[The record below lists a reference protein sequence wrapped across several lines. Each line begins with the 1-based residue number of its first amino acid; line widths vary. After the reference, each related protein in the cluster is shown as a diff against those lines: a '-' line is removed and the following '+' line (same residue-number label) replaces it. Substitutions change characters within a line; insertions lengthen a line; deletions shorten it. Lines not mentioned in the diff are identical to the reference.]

1 MRIVVPLGK
10 LLCLALLGAGGHV
23 EAKLLEAKIATVKTG
38 AGSMQD
44 VRLALEW
51 PEGAEQ
57 GELRLQAGTLDFPT
71 LSYKAR
77 DVDWR
82 CPVRRDADQRWR
94 CSGPVRTAASKA
106 AFPLSLDLSPAG
118 TQAQLRVRDSLLAYE
133 TRSAAPDL
141 SRIRAERIPVDW
153 LKAYLAGLW
162 STGRWTQGKLS
173 GRVDILTPEKGPF
186 EVRADLQASGLGL
199 ETPDGM
205 IAAAGVNGRIRVDYR
220 EQRGAQQV
228 DTRLSLSGGEL
239 LVQSLYAVLPK
250 SPIEAQ
256 VLMRR
261 DSAKAHWRLP
271 TLSWRD
277 PGVLEASGQGLLDGA
292 GDVSELDL
300 RLALPDLAQARDRY
314 LSGFLA
320 PAGFPDLVL
329 SGRMDAEVDVRDAKP
344 QRIRAN
350 LHGINAIDRNARFTF
365 AGVDGD
371 LRWTQ
376 ASTPESGK
384 LSWNSAAI
392 YGIGLG
398 PAQAAFQSANGEFR
412 LQAPTSLAVLDG
424 SLGLSQ
430 FRWQAPTATA
440 STRIDLGLEMTA
452 LDLASLSQ
460 RLGWPA
466 FTGKLGGS
474 IPAAHYQDNVL
485 TLDGGLRMDLF
496 GGHVRIDH
504 LVMERPFGVAPTLS
518 GDVAIEDIDMEPMTR
533 VVGFGWISGRLDG
546 RIDKLRLV
554 DWSPSA
560 FDAWLETDR
569 SWKGKRRISQRA
581 VNDISSVG
589 GSGLGGGLQA
599 QALKV
604 FKDFGYDRIGIGC
617 KLADNVCQMSGL
629 GSAGDGYIIV
639 AGAGLPRIQVVG
651 FRRRVDWPTLV
662 ARLQAATAGQAP
674 IIE

>member
-10 LLCLALLGAGGHV
+10 LLCLAFLVLGGFA
-23 EAKLLEAKIATVKTG
+23 EARVLEARVATVKTG
-38 AGSMQD
+38 AGTMQG
-44 VRLALEW
+44 VHVVLQW
-51 PEGAEQ
+51 PDGATQ
-57 GELRLQAGTLDFPT
+57 GELRLQAATLDFPT
-71 LSYKAR
+71 LSYRAR
-77 DVDWR
+77 NVDWT
-82 CPVRRDADQRWR
+82 CPVLRDADQRWR
-94 CSGPVRTAASKA
+94 CSGPVRTAGSGTHQ
-106 AFPLSLDLSPAG
+106 LSLDLSPAG
-118 TQAQLRVRDSLLAYE
+118 TQAQLRVRDSLIAYE
-133 TRSAAPDL
+133 TRAAAPDL
-141 SRIRAERIPVDW
+141 SRIRAERIPVEW
-153 LKAYLAGLW
+153 LKAYLAELW
-162 STGRWTQGKLS
+162 STGRWTQGTL
-173 GRVDILTPEKGPF
+173 GGQIDILTPTRAPF
-186 EVRADLQASGLGL
+186 EVRTDLQASGVGL

-205 IAAAGVNGRIRVDYR
+205 IAAAGVSGRIRIDYR
-220 EQRGAQQV
+220 EQGGAQDI
-228 DTRLSLSGGEL
+228 DTRLTLRGGEL
-239 LVQSLYAVLPK
+239 LVQGLYAVLPPSPVEVRATMHRDRAK
-250 SPIEAQ
+250 SPWQ
-256 VLMRR
+256 
-261 DSAKAHWRLP
+261 LP
-271 TLSWRD
+271 VLSWQD
-277 PGVLEASGQGLLDGA
+277 PGVLEAEGKGGLDLDGA
-292 GDVSELDL
+292 LSELDL
-300 RLALPDLAQARDRY
+300 QLSFADLAQARDRY

-329 SGRMDAEVDVRDAKP
+329 SGRLEAEIAVREAQA

-350 LHGINAIDRNARFTF
+350 LRDINAIDRNARFTF

-371 LRWTQ
+371 LRWTRS
-376 ASTPESGK
+376 ATPESGQV
-384 LSWNSAAI
+384 SWDSAAL

-398 PAQAAFQSANGEFR
+398 PAKAAFRSANGEFR
-412 LQAPTSLAVLDG
+412 LEQPTSLAVLDG
-424 SLGLSQ
+424 SLTLSQ
-430 FRWQAPTATA
+430 FRWQAPTPVA
-440 STRIDLGLEMTA
+440 STRIDLGLEMKS

-466 FTGKLGGS
+466 FTGKLAGS
-474 IPAAHYQDNVL
+474 IPSAHYQDNVL
-485 TLDGGLRMDLF
+485 SLDGGLRMDLF
-496 GGHVRIDH
+496 DGHIQIDH

-518 GDVAIEDIDMEPMTR
+518 GDIAIQDIDMEPMTK
-533 VVGFGWISGRLDG
+533 VFGFGWISGRLDG

-560 FDAWLETDR
+560 FEAWLETDR

-599 QALKV
+599 RAMKI
-604 FKDFGYDRIGIGC
+604 FEDFGYDRIGIGC

>member
-1 MRIVVPLGK
+1 MRIVVRLGK
-10 LLCLALLGAGGHV
+10 LLCLALLGAGGFA
-23 EAKLLEAKIATVKTG
+23 EAKVLEAKIAAVNTG

-44 VRLALEW
+44 VHVLLQW
-51 PEGAEQ
+51 PDGADQ
-57 GELRLQAGTLDFPT
+57 GELRLQAAALDFPT

-77 DVDWR
+77 NVDWR
-82 CPVRRDADQRWR
+82 CPIRRDAGQRWR
-94 CSGPVRTAASKA
+94 CTGPIRTAGSA
-106 AFPLSLDLSPAG
+106 AFPLSLDISPGG
-118 TQAQLRVRDSLLAYE
+118 TLAELRVRDSLLAYE
-133 TRSAAPDL
+133 TRAAAPDL

-173 GRVDILTPEKGPF
+173 GQLDVLTPEKAPF
-186 EVRADLQASGLGL
+186 EVRADLQASELGL

-205 IAAAGVNGRIRVDYR
+205 IAAAGVNGRIRIDYR
-220 EQRGAQQV
+220 EQRGAEQI
-228 DTRLSLSGGEL
+228 DTRLSLRGGEV

-250 SPIEAQ
+250 SPIEVQ

-261 DSAKAHWRLP
+261 DNAKARWQMP
-271 TLSWRD
+271 TLSWQD
-277 PGVLEASGQGLLDGA
+277 PGVLEASGSGALDGQSA
-292 GDVSELDL
+292 LSDLDL
-300 RLALPDLAQARDRY
+300 QLAMPDLGQARDRY

-329 SGRMDAEVDVRDAKP
+329 SGRMDAEVALRGAQP

-350 LHGINAIDRNARFTF
+350 LQGINAIDRNARFTF

-376 ASTPESGK
+376 GASPETGR
-384 LSWNSAAI
+384 LSWNSAAL

-398 PAQAAFQSANGEFR
+398 AAQATFQSANGAFR
-412 LQAPTSLAVLDG
+412 LQAPTSFAVLDG
-424 SLGLSQ
+424 SMTLSKFQ
-430 FRWQAPTATA
+430 WQAPSATD
-440 STRIDLGLEMTA
+440 STRIDLGLEMKS

-466 FTGKLGGS
+466 FTGQLGGS
-474 IPAAHYQDNVL
+474 IPSAHYQDNVL
-485 TLDGGLRMDLF
+485 RLDGGLRMDLF
-496 GGHVRIDH
+496 GGHVQIDK

-518 GDVAIEDIDMEPMTR
+518 GDIAIQDIDMEPMTR

-546 RIDKLRLV
+546 RIDNLRLV

-599 QALKV
+599 QALKL

-617 KLADNVCQMSGL
+617 KLQDNVCQMSGL

-662 ARLQAATAGQAP
+662 ARLQAATEGQAP

>member
-1 MRIVVPLGK
+1 MRIVVRLGK
-10 LLCLALLGAGGHV
+10 LLCLALLGAGGLA
-23 EAKLLEAKIATVKTG
+23 EAKVLETKIAAVRTG
-38 AGSMQD
+38 AGTMRD
-44 VRLALEW
+44 VRVVLQWA
-51 PEGAEQ
+51 EGADQ
-57 GELRLQAGTLDFPT
+57 GELRLQAGSLDFPT
-71 LSYKAR
+71 LSYRAR

-82 CPVRRDADQRWR
+82 CPLRRDAGQRWR
-94 CSGPVRTAASKA
+94 CSGSVRTAGTA
-106 AFPLSLDLSPAG
+106 AFPLSLDISPAG
-118 TQAQLRVRDSLLAYE
+118 TQAQLRVRDSLLSYE
-133 TRSAAPDL
+133 ARAAAPDL
-141 SRIRAERIPVDW
+141 SRIRAERIPIDW

-162 STGRWTQGKLS
+162 SSGRWTQGSLS
-173 GRVDILTPEKGPF
+173 GQVDVTAPDKGPF
-186 EVRADLQASGLGL
+186 EVRADLQASALGL
-199 ETPDGM
+199 ETPDGL

-228 DTRLSLSGGEL
+228 DTHLSLSGGEL
-239 LVQSLYAVLPK
+239 LVQSLYAVLPE
-250 SPIEAQ
+250 SPVEVQ

-261 DSAKAHWRLP
+261 ESAKAPWRLP
-271 TLSWRD
+271 TLAWRD
-277 PGVLEASGQGLLDGA
+277 PGVLEASAVG
-292 GDVSELDL
+292 ELDEAGAL
-300 RLALPDLAQARDRY
+300 SDLDLQLALVDLAQARDRY
-314 LSGFLA
+314 LTGFLA

-329 SGRMDAEVDVRDAKP
+329 SGRLDAEVAVRGAQP

-350 LHGINAIDRNARFTF
+350 LQGINAVDRNARFTF
-365 AGVDGD
+365 AGIDGD

-376 ASTPESGK
+376 GSAPEVGRV
-384 LSWNSAAI
+384 SWNSAAV

-398 PAQAAFQSANGEFR
+398 PAKAAFRSANGEFR
-412 LQAPTSLAVLDG
+412 LDAPTTFAVLDG
-424 SLGLSQ
+424 NLSLSH
-430 FRWQAPTATA
+430 FRWQAPTPTT

-460 RLGWPA
+460 RLGWPP
-466 FTGKLGGS
+466 FTGQLGGS

-485 TLDGGLRMDLF
+485 SLDGGLRMDLF

-518 GDVAIEDIDMEPMTR
+518 GDVAIQDIDMEPMTR
-533 VVGFGWISGRLDG
+533 VFGFGWISGRLDG
-546 RIDKLRLV
+546 RIDHLRLV

-569 SWKGKRRISQRA
+569 GWKGKRRISQRA

-599 QALKV
+599 RAMKI
-604 FKDFGYDRIGIGC
+604 FEDFGYDRIGVGC
-617 KLADNVCQMSGL
+617 KLADNVCRMSGL

-651 FRRRVDWPTLV
+651 FRRSVDWPTLV

>member
-1 MRIVVPLGK
+1 MRIVARFGK
-10 LLCLALLGAGGHV
+10 LLFLALLGASGLAQ
-23 EAKLLEAKIATVKTG
+23 AKVLDAKFAAITTA
-38 AGSMQD
+38 AGSMQG
-44 VRLALEW
+44 VRVVLQW
-51 PEGAEQ
+51 PEGADH
-57 GELRLQAGTLDFPT
+57 GELRLQAAALDFPT

-77 DVDWR
+77 NVDWT
-82 CPVRRDADQRWR
+82 CPLSRDAERGWR
-94 CSGPVRTAASKA
+94 CSGPVRTAGSG
-106 AFPLSLDLSPAG
+106 AFPLSLDISPSG

-133 TRSAAPDL
+133 TRAGVPDL
-141 SRIRAERIPVDW
+141 SRIRAERIPVEW

-162 STGRWTQGKLS
+162 STGRWTQGRLS
-173 GRVDILTPEKGPF
+173 GQVDVLAPDKGPF
-186 EVRADLQASGLGL
+186 EVRTDLQASGLGL

-220 EQRGAQQV
+220 EQRGRQDI
-228 DTRLSLSGGEL
+228 DTRLTLRGGEL
-239 LVQSLYAVLPK
+239 LVQGLYAVLPA
-250 SPIEAQ
+250 SPVEVQ
-256 VLMRR
+256 LVMRR
-261 DSAKAHWRLP
+261 EGARAHWQLP

-277 PGVLEASGQGLLDGA
+277 PGVLEASGKGGLNGEGA
-292 GDVSELDL
+292 LSELDL
-300 RLALPDLAQARDRY
+300 QLAFADLGRARDRY

-329 SGRMDAEVDVRDAKP
+329 GGRLDAEVAIRDAVP
-344 QRIRAN
+344 QRVRAS
-350 LHGINAIDRNARFTF
+350 LQGVNAIDRNSRFTF
-365 AGVDGD
+365 AGVNGD
-371 LRWTQ
+371 LRWT
-376 ASTPESGK
+376 
-384 LSWNSAAI
+384 SAATAETGHVGWDSAAL

-398 PAQAAFQSANGEFR
+398 PARAAFRSAGGELR
-412 LQAPTSLAVLDG
+412 LEAPTSLAVLDG
-424 SLGLSQ
+424 SLTLSQ
-430 FRWQAPTATA
+430 FRWQAPTATN
-440 STRIDLGLEMTA
+440 STRIDLGLEMKS
-452 LDLASLSQ
+452 LDLGSLSQ

-474 IPAAHYQDNVL
+474 IPSAHYQDNVL
-485 TLDGGLRMDLF
+485 SLDGGLRMDLF
-496 GGHVRIDH
+496 DGRLQIDH

-518 GDVAIEDIDMEPMTR
+518 GDVAIQDIDMEPMTR
-533 VVGFGWISGRLDG
+533 VFGFGWISGRLDG

-599 QALKV
+599 QALKI
-604 FKDFGYDRIGIGC
+604 FEDFGYDRIGIGC
-617 KLADNVCQMSGL
+617 KLQDNVCQMSGL

-639 AGAGLPRIQVVG
+639 AGASLPRIQVVG

>member
-1 MRIVVPLGK
+1 MRIVVRLGK
-10 LLCLALLGAGGHV
+10 LFCLALLGAGGFA
-23 EAKLLEAKIATVKTG
+23 EAKVMEAKIATVKTG
-38 AGSMQD
+38 AGTMQD
-44 VRLALEW
+44 VHVLLQW
-51 PEGAEQ
+51 PDGAEQ
-57 GELRLQAGTLDFPT
+57 GELRLQAAALDFPT

-77 DVDWR
+77 NVDWR
-82 CPVRRDADQRWR
+82 CPIRRDADQRWR
-94 CSGPVRTAASKA
+94 CSGPVRTTGSGTQL
-106 AFPLSLDLSPAG
+106 LSLDLSPAG
-118 TQAQLRVRDSLLAYE
+118 TQAQLRVGDSLLAYE
-133 TRSAAPDL
+133 TRAATPDL

-162 STGRWTQGKLS
+162 SAGRWTQGRL
-173 GRVDILTPEKGPF
+173 GGQVDVLAPEKGPF

-199 ETPDGM
+199 ETPDGL

-220 EQRGAQQV
+220 EQRGRQDI
-228 DTRLSLSGGEL
+228 DTRLSLRGGEL
-239 LVQSLYAVLPK
+239 LVQSLYAVLPA
-250 SPIEAQ
+250 SPIEVQA
-256 VLMRR
+256 VMRR
-261 DSAKAHWRLP
+261 EGEKARWQLP
-271 TLSWRD
+271 SLSWRD
-277 PGVLEASGQGLLDGA
+277 PGVLEASGKGELDGDGA
-292 GDVSELDL
+292 LSDLDL
-300 RLALPDLAQARDRY
+300 QIVFADLTQARDRY

-329 SGRMDAEVDVRDAKP
+329 SGRMDAELAIRGARP
-344 QRIRAN
+344 ERIRTN
-350 LHGINAIDRNARFTF
+350 LHGINAVDRNARFTF

-376 ASTPESGK
+376 GATPEPGRI
-384 LSWNSAAI
+384 SWSSAAL

-398 PAQAAFQSANGEFR
+398 PAKAGFRSADGELR
-412 LQAPTSLAVLDG
+412 LEAPTSLAVLDG
-424 SLGLSQ
+424 SLTLSQ
-430 FRWQAPTATA
+430 FRWQAPTATN
-440 STRIDLGLEMTA
+440 STRIDLGLEMKS
-452 LDLASLSQ
+452 LDLGSLSQ

-474 IPAAHYQDNVL
+474 IPSAHYQDNVL
-485 TLDGGLRMDLF
+485 SLDGGLRMDLF
-496 GGHVRIDH
+496 DGRLQIDH

-518 GDVAIEDIDMEPMTR
+518 GDVAIQDIDMEPMTR
-533 VVGFGWISGRLDG
+533 VFGFGWISGRLDG
-546 RIDKLRLV
+546 RIDNLRLV

-560 FDAWLETDR
+560 FDARLETDR

-599 QALKV
+599 QAMKI
-604 FKDFGYDRIGIGC
+604 FEDFGYDRIGIGC
-617 KLADNVCQMSGL
+617 RLQDNVCRMSGL

-651 FRRRVDWPTLV
+651 FRRSVDWPTLV